1 LQNKNNR
8 PSFFPTIFP
17 TFVCRDFSYISQS
30 AYALYSNLAQDLPG
44 HEGYHRLKESL
55 MRRYLI
61 PHCRLFIPSITTVH
75 TCPRLGANGTISWIG
90 TPAGHHVSGKL
101 VFPATK
107 DGKPILEGAT
117 KLTLTILNVDV
128 PSRLFEWMLK

>member
-1 LQNKNNR
+1 
-8 PSFFPTIFP
+8 
-17 TFVCRDFSYISQS
+17 
-30 AYALYSNLAQDLPG
+30 
-44 HEGYHRLKESL
+44 

-61 PHCRLFIPSITTVH
+61 PHFRLSIPSITTSH

-90 TPAGHHVSGKL
+90 TPAGHHVSGKPT
-101 VFPATK
+101 FAATK
-107 DGKPILEGAT
+107 DGRPILDDKA